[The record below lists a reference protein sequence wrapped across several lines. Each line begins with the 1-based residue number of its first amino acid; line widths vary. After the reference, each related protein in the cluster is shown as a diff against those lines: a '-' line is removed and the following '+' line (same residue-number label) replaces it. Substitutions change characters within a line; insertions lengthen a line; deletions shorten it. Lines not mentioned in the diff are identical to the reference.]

1 MKFGSVCS
9 GIEAGSVAW
18 SSLGWEACW
27 FAEID
32 AFPSAVLKHHYP
44 NVPNFGDMQKI
55 EEKIRSQ
62 EIEAPDLFCGG
73 TPCQS
78 FSLAGLRK
86 SLDDERGNLCLT
98 FCEIADAIDDIRA
111 IQGKRPSIV
120 LWENVPGV
128 LNSKDNAFGHFLG
141 RLVGS
146 DFPLKTDTGRWPGS
160 GYVTGPKRNVAWRTL
175 DAQHF
180 GVAQRRK
187 RVFVVGCSST
197 AGVDPSKILFEY
209 PSLFGSSK
217 SSIEEGAKTPA
228 TFGSNSKGSSESA
241 RGFTQGSFGSYK
253 EGCGTLRASGGDIGG
268 GSETLI
274 ITKLEL

>member
-128 LNSKDNAFGHFLG
+128 LSSRDNAFGHFLG

-146 DFPLKTDTGRWPGS
+146 ESKRNSKQWRLKMIEAFNAFMDTFLDLGRLGGVAVILGWLLVHPKDKLVWLLVIGFLVMGLAS
-160 GYVTGPKRNVAWRTL
+160 GYVAF
-175 DAQHF
+175 Q
-180 GVAQRRK
+180 
-187 RVFVVGCSST
+187 T
-197 AGVDPSKILFEY
+197 A
-209 PSLFGSSK
+209 
-217 SSIEEGAKTPA
+217 
-228 TFGSNSKGSSESA
+228 
-241 RGFTQGSFGSYK
+241 
-253 EGCGTLRASGGDIGG
+253 
-268 GSETLI
+268 
-274 ITKLEL
+274 